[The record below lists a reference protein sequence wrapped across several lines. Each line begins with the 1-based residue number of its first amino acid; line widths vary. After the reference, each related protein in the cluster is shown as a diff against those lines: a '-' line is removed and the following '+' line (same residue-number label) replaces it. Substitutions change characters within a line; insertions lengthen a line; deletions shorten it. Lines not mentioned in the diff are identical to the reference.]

1 MDQMFMFCLRINDDV
16 IKVCDGIF
24 TTDSFKYICHQFLK
38 YARSVAQAKW
48 HHIKF
53 IIFILWQAKAV
64 LLRSLGSNSTCQ
76 YPDLRSKQVKCFF
89 LPIDANISSIC
100 GSGQTYDFVILFN
113 FRKSTQ
119 NRFDPSDFSIRT
131 TGNDHSEW
139 LGLIML
145 FFNISFTASSMTRLW
160 FMAVRYGR
168 NLMGGLLPVSIFIL
182 TALVLPKSLSVSA
195 NKSLFRL
202 IKCCN
207 WFWYS
212 GGAVICPTSNTA
224 SSPPPVTVDSESTDS
239 RYSLPPSCLRLAVSD
254 WYSPPPVF
262 GPG

>member
-1 MDQMFMFCLRINDDV
+1 MMMSSRYAMAYSPLILSSTYVINSWNTLGALHRPN
-16 IKVCDGIF
+16 GI
-24 TTDSFKYICHQFLK
+24 TLNSYKP
-38 YARSVAQAKW
+38 
-48 HHIKF
+48 
-53 IIFILWQAKAV
+53 LWQAKAV

-89 LPIDANISSIC
+89 FPIDANISSIC

-119 NRFDPSDFSIRT
+119 NCFDPSDFSIRT

-168 NLMGGLLPVSIFIL
+168 NLMGGLSPVSIFIL

-224 SSPPPVTVDSESTDS
+224 SSPPPATVDSESADS
-239 RYSLPPSCLRLAVSD
+239 RNSVPRGYV
-254 WYSPPPVF
+254 
-262 GPG
+262 